1 MAKEGKKSL
10 IQEFK
15 EFALQGNLF
24 DMAVGVLIGG
34 VFKDLVSAFT
44 DNIIMPIIGI
54 FTGSVDF
61 SDWKI
66 ALPSLFGDKI
76 DPETGEVVTNYLK
89 FGDFISA
96 IITFLILAIV
106 IFLMIKGMN
115 ALRAKAK
122 KKKDEEEKKEPAPD
136 PEPSA
141 EEKLL
146 AEIRDLLKEK
156 N

>member
-1 MAKEGKKSL
+1 MAKEKKG
-10 IQEFK
+10 IVKEFK
-15 EFALQGNLF
+15 EFALHGNLF

-34 VFKDLVSAFT
+34 VFKDLVSSFT
-44 DNIIMPIIGI
+44 NNIIMPIIGI

-61 SDWKI
+61 SRWQV
-66 ALPSLFGDKI
+66 ALPSLFGNKL
-76 DPETGEVVTNYLK
+76 DPETGEEIINYLNV
-89 FGDFISA
+89 GNFISS
-96 IITFLILAIV
+96 IITFLILAWV

-122 KKKDEEEKKEPAPD
+122 KAKETEEAAAPAAP

-146 AEIRDLLKEK
+146 TEIRDLLKK
-156 N
+156 Q

>member
-1 MAKEGKKSL
+1 MAKNEKKG
-10 IQEFK
+10 IVKEFK

-34 VFKDLVSAFT
+34 VFKDLVSSFT
-44 DNIIMPIIGI
+44 NNIIMPIIGI
-54 FTGSVDF
+54 FTGNVNF
-61 SDWKI
+61 SEWKVE
-66 ALPSLFGDKI
+66 LPSLFGEKAE
-76 DPETGEVVTNYLK
+76 PNYLNV
-89 FGDFISA
+89 GDFISS
-96 IITFLILAIV
+96 IITFFILAWV

-122 KKKDEEEKKEPAPD
+122 KAKEEEEKKEEPAP

-146 AEIRDLLKEK
+146 TEIRDLLAKK
-156 N
+156 

>member
-1 MAKEGKKSL
+1 MAKEKKGIL
-10 IQEFK
+10 AEFK

-34 VFKDLVSAFT
+34 VFKDLVSSFT

-61 SDWKI
+61 SAWKL
-66 ALPSLFGDKI
+66 ALPSLFGDKL
-76 DPETGEVVTNYLK
+76 DPETGEVVVNYLNV
-89 FGDFISA
+89 GIFISS
-96 IITFLILAIV
+96 IITFLILAWV

-115 ALRAKAK
+115 ALRAKAAAMK
-122 KKKDEEEKKEPAPD
+122 KAEEEAPAEEAP

-146 AEIRDLLKEK
+146 TEIRDLLAKK
-156 N
+156 